1 MIKPGQRVL
10 VTGGTGFIG
19 GRLVETLVLK
29 HQASVRAVV
38 RDYRRAVRLRR
49 FDVELVGASLMDE
62 PALTKAM
69 RDCDVVFHCA
79 FGSSGDAQQQRET
92 TVEGTRVILRAAQQA
107 GVKRFINLS
116 TLSVYGDLTS
126 STLDENGPRKRT
138 GDLYADTKLEAEE
151 LVLSANGVAGMTTT
165 VLQPTVVYG
174 PFGGWWTAGQIARL
188 RAGRF
193 ALANGGAGACNPVYV
208 DDVVQAML
216 RAVDSPQAAGQ
227 SYLISGPQ
235 PTTWRAYY
243 AHLERMVKQD
253 SIVSMSPDEIA
264 RKLKQQRPPRGLL
277 GWALQVLR
285 ERHDVRQRIVNSPL
299 GWPYKLAVKLS
310 PTRWVR
316 AIKRCVLGDD
326 FDQPA
331 KAAPRPAATQAQQVA
346 AVDTRPIIYPDL
358 ASLPQFTSPTRVLI
372 DKAVAQLGYCPQF
385 DLDRGMALTEQ
396 WAKWARLV

>member
-1 MIKPGQRVL
+1 MKPP
-10 VTGGTGFIG
+10 
-19 GRLVETLVLK
+19 RLT
-29 HQASVRAVV
+29 
-38 RDYRRAVRLRR
+38 
-49 FDVELVGASLMDE
+49 
-62 PALTKAM
+62 
-69 RDCDVVFHCA
+69 
-79 FGSSGDAQQQRET
+79 GDA
-92 TVEGTRVILRAAQQA
+92 
-107 GVKRFINLS
+107 
-116 TLSVYGDLTS
+116 YG
-126 STLDENGPRKRT
+126 
-138 GDLYADTKLEAEE
+138 DTKLEAEHIVMQAHRE
-151 LVLSANGVAGMTTT
+151 HGLPVS

-193 ALANGGAGACNPVYV
+193 ALADGGAGVCNPVYV

-216 RAVDSPQAAGQ
+216 RAVDSPRAAGQ

-235 PTTWRAYY
+235 PTTWREYY

-264 RKLKQQRPPRGLL
+264 RQLKRQRPPRGLV

-310 PTRWVR
+310 PARWVR
-316 AIKRCVLGDD
+316 AVKRRVLGDD

-331 KAAPRPAATQAQQVA
+331 KPVMKPAQQAVA
-346 AVDTRPIIYPDL
+346 ADARPIIYPDL

-372 DKAVAQLGYCPQF
+372 DKAVAQLGYCPQY